1 MKKTLLFC
9 FAFLF
14 AMATMAQPRA
24 IILQESFDGSSMPA
38 GWSTAGLGTSTGLFH
53 LRIMPVV
60 TQMN

>member
-9 FAFLF
+9 FALLF

-38 GWSTAGLGTSTGLFH
+38 GWSTAGLGTS
-53 LRIMPVV
+53 
-60 TQMN
+60 N